1 MSGPWDA
8 PDDQNHSELDALDRY
23 RPEDDGFTGA
33 QEPPEP
39 VFSVTNSAGTVTVT
53 AYLNGEVQQVRLSP
67 SVVSLT
73 ERELA
78 DEISAVATCASEKAR
93 AAQYGLMSALFR
105 MQGQDFGTIREVL
118 ELRLQ
123 LPTPEKAAA
132 SEAALIAR
140 V

>member
-1 MSGPWDA
+1 
-8 PDDQNHSELDALDRY
+8 
-23 RPEDDGFTGA
+23 
-33 QEPPEP
+33 

-73 ERELA
+73 EQELA

-93 AAQYGLMSALFR
+93 AAQYELMSALFR